1 MVNFF
6 KEYGPG
12 LVIIIALGIYVPW
25 LLLVLALVFLYLVFF
40 GDFSLID
47 DLNHPKATKQ
57 LDTSD
62 LTHFMFV
69 KARYLRSDEWAYK
82 RRLVLE
88 RDNYQCKKCGSTRSL
103 AVHHL
108 SGYNLIPKEPITC
121 LVTLCSK
128 CHQKQHDNFGYPQ
141 TYKEYM
147 SWSVY
152 LV

>member
-12 LVIIIALGIYVPW
+12 IIIIIALGIYVPW
-25 LLLVLALVFLYLVFF
+25 LLLVLVLVFLYLVFF

-47 DLNHPKATKQ
+47 DLNHPKTTK

-69 KARYLRSDEWAYK
+69 KAKYLRSDEWAHK
-82 RRLVLE
+82 RSLVLE
-88 RDNYQCKKCGSTRSL
+88 RDNHQCKKCGSTRSL
-103 AVHHL
+103 QVHHL
-108 SGYNLIPKEPITC
+108 SGYSQLPKEPIAC

-128 CHQKQHDNFGYPQ
+128 CHQKQHDKFGYPQ

-147 SWSVY
+147 NWSVY

>member
-12 LVIIIALGIYVPW
+12 IVIIIALGVYIPW
-25 LLLVLALVFLYLVFF
+25 LLLVLVLVFLYLALF
-40 GDFSLID
+40 GNFSLID
-47 DLNHPKATKQ
+47 DLNHPKTTKQ

-69 KARYLRSDEWAYK
+69 KAQYLRSYEWAYK
-82 RRLVLE
+82 RSLVLE

-103 AVHHL
+103 QVHHL
-108 SGYNLIPKEPITC
+108 SGYSQLPKEPITC

-128 CHQKQHDNFGYPQ
+128 CHQKQHDKFGYPQ
-141 TYKEYM
+141 TYEEYM
-147 SWSVY
+147 NWSVY

>member
-1 MVNFF
+1 MRFI
-6 KEYGPG
+6 KEYG
-12 LVIIIALGIYVPW
+12 VSIIILIALAAFVPY
-25 LLLVLALVFLYLVFF
+25 LLPVLVLIFAYLALF

-47 DLNHPKATKQ
+47 DLNHPKTTKH

-69 KARYLRSDEWAYK
+69 KAKYLRSDEWAHK
-82 RRLVLE
+82 RSLVLL
-88 RDNYQCKKCGSTRSL
+88 RDNHQCKKCGSTRSL

-108 SGYNLIPKEPITC
+108 SGYNLIPKEPIAC

-128 CHQKQHDNFGYPQ
+128 CHQKQHDKFGYPQ

-147 SWSVY
+147 NWSVY

>member
-25 LLLVLALVFLYLVFF
+25 LLLVLVLVFLYLVFF

-47 DLNHPKATKQ
+47 DLNHPKTTNY

-69 KARYLRSDEWAYK
+69 KAKYLRSDEWAYK
-82 RRLVLE
+82 RSLVLQ

-103 AVHHL
+103 QVHHL
-108 SGYNLIPKEPITC
+108 CGYSQLPKEPVAC

-128 CHQKQHDNFGYPQ
+128 CHQKQHDKFGYPQ

-147 SWSVY
+147 NWSVY

>member
-40 GDFSLID
+40 GDFSLIN
-47 DLNHPKATKQ
+47 DLNHPKPNT

-69 KARYLRSDEWAYK
+69 KNRYLRSDEWAWK
-82 RRLVLE
+82 RSLVLE

-108 SGYNLIPKEPITC
+108 SGYNLIPKEPIVC
-121 LVTLCSK
+121 LVTLCAK
-128 CHQKQHDNFGYPQ
+128 CHQKQHDKFGYPQ

-147 SWSVY
+147 NWSVY